1 MSWLVIGISGVTCG
15 GKTTLAHK
23 LFEFLSDPTNAQ
35 TLDRH
40 TKIQTVKM
48 INQDQY
54 FLPEDDPRHT
64 FIEQINHNNWEILKA
79 LDIPR
84 MCDDL
89 RAIIGD
95 LGFLY
100 SNRRPSSQ
108 QPLSH
113 INILIIEGFL
123 IFNVPM
129 VVQICQLKFH
139 LHVPYE
145 KCFARRQER
154 VYDPPDKVGYFET
167 CVWPMYVKNFNE
179 FRELEDLQVMNGELP
194 TEKVFSYV
202 FDQIVRFLFGVE
214 MGR

>member
-23 LFEFLSDPTNAQ
+23 MFEFLTDPSNALK
-35 TLDRH
+35 LDRH

-79 LDIPR
+79 MDIPR
-84 MCDDL
+84 MCDDI

-100 SNRRPSSQ
+100 SNRRVAT
-108 QPLSH
+108 QPLKH

-123 IFNVPM
+123 IFNVPL
-129 VVQICQLKFH
+129 VVELCHLKFH

-145 KCFARRQER
+145 KCFARRTER

-194 TEKVFSYV
+194 TEKVFLYV
-202 FDQIVRFLFGVE
+202 LDQMVNLLLSGERA
-214 MGR
+214 R

>member
-23 LFEFLSDPTNAQ
+23 LFEFLTDPNNAYK
-35 TLDRH
+35 LDRH
-40 TKIQTVKM
+40 IKIQTVKM

-64 FIEQINHNNWEILKA
+64 FIDQINHNNWEILKA
-79 LDIPR
+79 MDIPR

-89 RAIIGD
+89 RVIIGD

-100 SNRRPSSQ
+100 SNQRPST
-108 QPLSH
+108 QPLNH

-129 VVQICQLKFH
+129 VIELCHLKFH

-145 KCFARRQER
+145 KCFARRSER
-154 VYDPPDKVGYFET
+154 VYDPPDKIGYFET

-179 FRELEDLQVMNGELP
+179 FRELEDLLVLNGELS
-194 TEKVFSYV
+194 TEKVFDYV
-202 FDQIVRFLFGVE
+202 LGQMVRFLLCGQIA
-214 MGR
+214 R